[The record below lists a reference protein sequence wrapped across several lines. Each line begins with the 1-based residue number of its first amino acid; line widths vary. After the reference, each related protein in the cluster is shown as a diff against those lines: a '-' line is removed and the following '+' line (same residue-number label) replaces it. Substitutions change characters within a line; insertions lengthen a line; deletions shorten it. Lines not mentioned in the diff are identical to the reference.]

1 MKELQV
7 GGMQCHAGY
16 SAFRGLVRAVLAIAD
31 NRVSQGCQLYS
42 DLILQSRD

>member
-7 GGMQCHAGY
+7 GGMQCDAGY
-16 SAFRGLVRAVLAIAD
+16 SALGGLVRAVLAIAN
-31 NRVSQGCQLYS
+31 NRVAERGKLHS